1 MPPGTAW
8 KERHLL
14 PSVRLQLERQPQGKG
29 PGFLPVEFAGIC
41 PSLLSAE
48 VFLHSY
54 SAIFPLSFKPP
65 DQHLGSQVTDY
76 NIVQARTG
84 ARGSCFILEA
94 SPWVVALLIATM
106 P

>member
-1 MPPGTAW
+1 MC
-8 KERHLL
+8 
-14 PSVRLQLERQPQGKG
+14 LQLERQPRVKG
-29 PGFLPVEFAGIC
+29 PEFLPVDYAGIC
-41 PSLLSAE
+41 PSLSSAE

-54 SAIFPLSFKPP
+54 SAIFPLGFKPP

-76 NIVQARTG
+76 NTVQARMG